1 MDEKLLPIG
10 IDSDHI
16 DGLFTVVTGPMGHQ
30 QVNYHI
36 IDEERSHQKSINEF
50 PNESSLLKSQLSSS
64 THNNEILGSE
74 ILTKLSPLIE
84 LERLAFLIENKLPDN
99 YDRAARFSLP
109 EIDSSNQYQIKNS
122 IDKNFD
128 FKFTLFLN
136 ILVTNS
142 LRSIRKEQSISN
154 RITNRQEKSEQN
166 ISSSSTNES
175 TIEIPTHCRPPINN
189 TLQQQAESLL
199 PFYIFNELAQH
210 NDSTDAWIC
219 IFTYVYDITSL
230 IQKTRG
236 TVVYQ
241 LLSKYAGQDISSWF
255 DEQTLEPRK
264 RIDPHTHESVLLMQP
279 LSIIETFGTPFWK
292 TKDLL
297 IGRLA
302 EHSRYI
308 RLIHNF
314 APKESYLL
322 EIAEEETIGQIAKKF
337 LKYNSHSFSYIWQ
350 YDGKKL
356 DFNKTLTDNGIPN
369 EEFFHDQYGWR
380 SDNENCPTIILY
392 FSDDLTI
399 A

>member
-36 IDEERSHQKSINEF
+36 IDEERSHQKSKNDF
-50 PNESSLLKSQLSSS
+50 PNESAFLKPQLSSS
-64 THNNEILGSE
+64 THNNEFLDSE
-74 ILTKLSPLIE
+74 ILTNLSPRIDIE
-84 LERLAFLIENKLPDN
+84 QMDRNKISDN
-99 YDRAARFSLP
+99 YDRTARFSLP
-109 EIDSSNQYQIKNS
+109 EIDSSNQYQIKN
-122 IDKNFD
+122 IN
-128 FKFTLFLN
+128 
-136 ILVTNS
+136 NS

-154 RITNRQEKSEQN
+154 RIINRQEKSEQN
-166 ISSSSTNES
+166 ISSSSSTNQS

-219 IFTYVYDITSL
+219 IFTYIYDITSL

-264 RIDPHTHESVLLMQP
+264 RIDPHTHESVLLVQP

-337 LKYNSHSFSYIWQ
+337 LKHNSHGFSYIWQ

-356 DFNKTLTDNGIPN
+356 DFNKTLTGNGMPN
-369 EEFFHDQYGWR
+369 EECFHDQYGWR